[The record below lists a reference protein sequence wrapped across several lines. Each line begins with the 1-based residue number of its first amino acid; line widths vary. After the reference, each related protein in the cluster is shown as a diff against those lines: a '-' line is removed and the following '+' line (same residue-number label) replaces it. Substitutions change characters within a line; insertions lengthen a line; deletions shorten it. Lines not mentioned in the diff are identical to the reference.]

1 MDVKM
6 LEIIL
11 SKPII
16 PEQLTEIVAKATEA
30 LPAAGT
36 EGVVISGRM
45 PVWVFATLTHEYH
58 PRPFVATFD
67 PRLGG
72 AVVVA
77 THTPQVGIGQVV
89 SLEGV
94 EKIAVEF

>member
-6 LEIIL
+6 LEITL
-11 SKPII
+11 SGPIT
-16 PEQLTEIVAKATEA
+16 PDNLTEIVTRATEA

-45 PVWVFATLTHEYH
+45 PVWVYGALVHTFH
-58 PRPFVATFD
+58 PRPWVATFD

-77 THTPQVGIGQVV
+77 THTPQVGVGQVV

>member
-6 LEIIL
+6 LEITL
-11 SKPII
+11 SGPIT
-16 PEQLTEIVAKATEA
+16 PDNLTEIVTRATEA

-45 PVWVFATLTHEYH
+45 PVWVFSTLTHEYH

-77 THTPQVGIGQVV
+77 THTPDVAVGQII
-89 SLEGV
+89 SLEGA
-94 EKIAVEF
+94 EKITVEF